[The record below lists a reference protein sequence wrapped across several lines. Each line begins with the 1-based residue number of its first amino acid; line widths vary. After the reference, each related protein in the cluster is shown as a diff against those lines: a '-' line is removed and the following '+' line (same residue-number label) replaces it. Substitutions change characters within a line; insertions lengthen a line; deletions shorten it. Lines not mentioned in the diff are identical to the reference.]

1 MRANLKLLQTSTFRL
16 AAAYLAVFAVSV
28 GLVLGYVYW
37 NTALLLERQLEET
50 IQAEV
55 QGLGEQYRTR
65 GVAGL
70 METVERRSA
79 MDSNSVY
86 LVTNFHGTRL
96 AGNLQ
101 GLPPSATKGKRG
113 WVEFTY
119 AVATAR
125 GPEQHQ
131 ARAFHV
137 MLPDGATLVVGRD
150 VEERRNLAQIIRRT
164 LYWALGLTLVLGT
177 GGGLLMSRNFLAR
190 VDAMTG
196 TARSIMQGELSR
208 RVALSGSG
216 DELDRLAISLNAMLD
231 QIERLMGGMREVS
244 SNVAHDLRTPLTR
257 LRARLEGAI
266 RSGSAEEQREALTE
280 TLEDADRLLQTF
292 NALLSIARTEAGQA
306 REGLTSMEVA
316 PVIEEMAELYGPSA
330 EEQGGTLTVR
340 AAEGA
345 RLRGDRQL
353 LAQALANLID
363 NALKYGEGADGKP
376 DITVAS
382 AVENGEVILS
392 VSDRGP
398 GIAEEDRA
406 RVLERFVRLDASRT
420 KPGSGL
426 GLSLVAG
433 IVKLH
438 QGRLALEDNSPGLTV
453 KLILPRET
461 QAG

>member
-1 MRANLKLLQTSTFRL
+1 MPANLKLLQTSTFRL
-16 AAAYLAVFAVSV
+16 AATYLAVFAVSV

-37 NTALLLERQLEET
+37 NTALLLERQLEDT
-50 IQAEV
+50 IEAEV
-55 QGLGEQYRTR
+55 QGLAEQYRTR
-65 GVAGL
+65 GVGGL
-70 METVERRSA
+70 IETVERRSA
-79 MDSNSVY
+79 QDSNSVY
-86 LVTNFHGTRL
+86 LFTNFRGTRL

-101 GLPPSATKGKRG
+101 GLPPEATKGKSG
-113 WVEFTY
+113 WVEFPY
-119 AVATAR
+119 AIVTAR
-125 GPEQHQ
+125 GPQQHQ

-137 MLPDGATLVVGRD
+137 TLADGATLVVGRD
-150 VEERRNLAQIIRRT
+150 VEERRNLAKIIHRT
-164 LYWALGLTLVLGT
+164 LFWALGLTLVLGI
-177 GGGLLMSRNFLAR
+177 GGGLLMSRNFLRR

-196 TARSIMQGELSR
+196 TARSIMAGELSR

-216 DELDRLAISLNAMLD
+216 DELDRLAVSLNDMLD

-266 RSGSAEEQREALTE
+266 RSGSPDEQREALTE

-306 REGLTSMEVA
+306 REGLAPMEVA
-316 PVIEEMAELYGPSA
+316 PLIEEMAELYGPSA
-330 EEQGGTLTVR
+330 EEQGGTLTVH

-345 RLRGDRQL
+345 HLHADRQL

-363 NALKYGEGADGKP
+363 NALKYGEGPDGKP

-382 AVENGEVILS
+382 AVDNGHVILS
-392 VSDRGP
+392 VSDHGP

-406 RVLERFVRLDASRT
+406 RVLERFVRLDTSRT

-438 QGRLALEDNSPGLTV
+438 QGQIALEDNAPGLTV
-453 KLILPRET
+453 KLILPR
-461 QAG
+461 QIQGG